1 VNTNYIRRGALAVV
15 SAALVVLSSAQAD
28 TRNLKVAKTPDAAAT
43 DKRIALVIGNGNYA
57 SSPLRNPAN
66 DARAVSAALKDLGFD
81 VIHHEN
87 LGLKAMGKTI
97 REFGNKLKDSGGV
110 GLFYYAGHGMQVK
123 GRNYLI
129 PVDADIQNE
138 DEIAFNALDANIV
151 LEKIDTANN
160 RLNLVILDACRNNPF
175 ARSFRSGNQ
184 GLAQMD
190 APRRNWSRRRRRPSS
205 DSCARKRSPGTKP
218 TMKKTGSFSSWSTTR
233 LPPARN
239 VDRRQR

>member
-1 VNTNYIRRGALAVV
+1 V
-15 SAALVVLSSAQAD
+15 
-28 TRNLKVAKTPDAAAT
+28 
-43 DKRIALVIGNGNYA
+43 
-57 SSPLRNPAN
+57 
-66 DARAVSAALKDLGFD
+66 
-81 VIHHEN
+81 
-87 LGLKAMGKTI
+87 GKTI

-218 TMKKTGSFSSWSTTR
+218 TMKKTGSCSSWSTTR